1 MLASCRALNILSL
14 KSQTVVRISRETGS
28 SRVASLGSSLLFL
41 KAFDAVTKE
50 IMIITHEH
58 LFLIV
63 NVVLFVNFPNVT
75 VVHMGFHNK
84 ERQPERQ
91 NNFSCQSRRR
101 LLIPTKMFVWV
112 TERTLKNIIY
122 RKAVNCLWLVHN
134 IVSTIKKKV
143 FKKQTK
149 EASGASLDYLV
160 LPSLF
165 WFWSS
170 CFSR

>member
-1 MLASCRALNILSL
+1 MLASCRALNILCL

-41 KAFDAVTKE
+41 KAFDAVFPPSTDRPWVSEDPFTKE

-84 ERQPERQ
+84 ERQSERQ

-101 LLIPTKMFVWV
+101 LLIPTKMFV
-112 TERTLKNIIY
+112 
-122 RKAVNCLWLVHN
+122 
-134 IVSTIKKKV
+134 
-143 FKKQTK
+143 
-149 EASGASLDYLV
+149 
-160 LPSLF
+160 
-165 WFWSS
+165 
-170 CFSR
+170 